1 MTLDAYQIKAIAD
14 EWRAAMLA
22 EGWA

>member
-1 MTLDAYQIKAIAD
+1 MTLDACQIKAIAD